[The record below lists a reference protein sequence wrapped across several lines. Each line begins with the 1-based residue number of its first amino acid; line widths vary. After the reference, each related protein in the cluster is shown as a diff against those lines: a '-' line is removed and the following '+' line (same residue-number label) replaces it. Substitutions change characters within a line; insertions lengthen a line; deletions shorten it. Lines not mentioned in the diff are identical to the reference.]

1 VPRHQFLNPKNKFVI
16 AFSLLAIA
24 LVTKKVF
31 AFEAT
36 TETGPSAPCAMV
48 ENYGG
53 DVEILDPSRTHMTT
67 VVGKNVGI
75 PCGGWV
81 SSQSGWAI
89 IRHRDGH
96 DLRVGPK
103 TFVEIP
109 ENSAS
114 SPDQVVLYHGE
125 MFGSTEGG
133 GGDLQILT
141 ANARVR
147 VPRGNVLVNYD
158 PETQD
163 TQLVALDNPATLE
176 NRFEPKQKVQVKP
189 GEATS
194 LDFKLLRVT
203 PTFPKAISVAALREK
218 LALFHVNDKDATQA
232 YEVAQMRAER
242 RMAATLTPED
252 DLKKDEA
259 KPSDK
264 QDKNKDDDLT
274 FATRKIASDPASYEN
289 NSHSEEDAMLKSH
302 MVRKMTAGEDVG
314 ERILYPDKFH
324 GKPRR
329 INLVIDDPGAAMDK
343 NSKKVEDTEK
353 KKLIEELSQIHE
365 D

>member
-1 VPRHQFLNPKNKFVI
+1 VLRHQFLNPKNKFLVVL
-16 AFSLLAIA
+16 SLLALA
-24 LVTKKVF
+24 LVTKSAF

-36 TETGPSAPCAMV
+36 VETGKSAPCAMI
-48 ENYGG
+48 ENYAG
-53 DVEILDPSRTHMTT
+53 DVEILDPSRTHMTI
-67 VVGKNVGI
+67 VGKNVGI

-81 SSQSGWAI
+81 SSQNGWAI
-89 IRHRDGH
+89 LRHRDGH
-96 DLRVGPK
+96 DLRVGPQ
-103 TFVEIP
+103 TFIEIP
-109 ENSAS
+109 ENGPA

-133 GGDLQILT
+133 GGDLQIVT

-147 VPRGNVLVNYD
+147 VPKGDVLVNYD
-158 PETQD
+158 PESQD

-218 LALFHVNDKDATQA
+218 LTMFHVNEKDASHA
-232 YEVAQMRAER
+232 YEVAQVRAER

-252 DLKKDEA
+252 NLDKGEA
-259 KPSDK
+259 KPSDLQNK
-264 QDKNKDDDLT
+264 DKDDDLS
-274 FATRKIASDPASYEN
+274 FANRKIASDPATYEN
-289 NSHSEEDAMLKSH
+289 GSSSAEAAMLKSH
-302 MVRKMTAGEDVG
+302 LVRKMTAGEDVG

-329 INLVIDDPGAAMDK
+329 INLMIEDPGAAMNLK
-343 NSKKVEDTEK
+343 SKKTEDLEK